1 MVNGP
6 GPGVIPPI
14 QGDQSGIQRFQ
25 DQFNGVAVDGMA
37 STGAVQEQLAQQG
50 DALQQQNQGFLQGQ
64 AQMFAQR
71 EVARGGGQARW
82 NQAGGLS
89 LDFQLPTTG
98 KKLVFSKVGGDPK
111 LALAVRPQ
119 ESIRWGLNLA
129 WSAVWLAIGLAV
141 ILAVRSP
148 SITKRLSREIP
159 IAAAVLSGL
168 GFFILPGALG
178 GLAFVAFVT
187 ASVVVAWIHRDPAD
201 RLRNPGGAHAA
212 V

>member
-1 MVNGP
+1 MVSGP
-6 GPGVIPPI
+6 GPGVIPPV

-25 DQFNGVAVDGMA
+25 DQFNGLAVDGTSSTRA
-37 STGAVQEQLAQQG
+37 SQEQLVQQFNG
-50 DALQQQNQGFLQGQ
+50 GQLNEGLIMGGGGGFGLVALQGPG
-64 AQMFAQR
+64 
-71 EVARGGGQARW
+71 EVRNGGGLAGGQARW

-148 SITKRLSREIP
+148 SVTKRLSREIP
-159 IAAAVLSGL
+159 IAAAVLGGL
-168 GFFILPGALG
+168 GFFILPGIMG
-178 GLAFVAFVT
+178 GLAFVAFVV
-187 ASVVVAWIHRDPAD
+187 ASVIVAWIHKDPAVS
-201 RLRNPGGAHAA
+201 H
-212 V
+212 